1 MKSILQKILRNIS
14 KSIIKHQKPIIIG
27 VTGSVGKTGTV
38 EAIYHVLKNK
48 FSVRKTI
55 GNYNNEIGL
64 PLTIIGKKTA
74 NRSLIGWLKIFN
86 SGLKQI
92 RSKNYPKILVLEM
105 GVDKPNDMD
114 YLLDLAKPSI
124 SVITAI
130 GKRPVH
136 VEFFKGPKELLL
148 EKAKIIS
155 CLNSADTAILNYD
168 DIAVRLSAK
177 QTKAKTIT
185 FGFIKGSE
193 LQADNLSLNADFS
206 QGQSL
211 QGYNFKMRYQ
221 GKEVPVRLK
230 NIFSKTQ
237 IYAVLAAAACAISM
251 KINLVEISELLF
263 DYKAPRG
270 RMNLIP
276 GIKGSYLIDDTYNA
290 SPEATLSAL
299 NTLKEIKTSG
309 RKIACLADMLE
320 LGALTVEA
328 HKDIGK
334 LASQSA
340 DYIVAVGKASE
351 YIASEAISLGF
362 SKDKVFTFQNS
373 EEAGLFVQNK
383 ILKSGD
389 LVLIKGSQSMRM
401 EKITKELMAEPE
413 RAQELLV
420 RQSAEWQ
427 RTNF

>member
-1 MKSILQKILRNIS
+1 MKSLLQKILGLIS
-14 KSIIKHQKPIIIG
+14 KKILKKHKPIIIG
-27 VTGSVGKTGTV
+27 VTGSVGKTSTV
-38 EAIYHVLKNK
+38 EAIYHILKNK

-64 PLTIIGKKTA
+64 PLTIIGEKTA
-74 NRSLIGWLKIFN
+74 NRSIIGWLKVFN
-86 SGLKQI
+86 RGINKI
-92 RSKNYPKILVLEM
+92 YSKDYPKILVLEM

-114 YLLDLAKPSI
+114 YLLNLAKPNISI
-124 SVITAI
+124 ITAI

-136 VEFFKGPKELLL
+136 VEFFKSPKELAS
-148 EKAKIIS
+148 EKTKIIS
-155 CLNSADTAILNYD
+155 NLSSTDTAILNYD

-185 FGFIKGSE
+185 FGFIKGAE
-193 LQADNLSLNADFS
+193 LQADNLNLNADLS
-206 QGQSL
+206 NGQGL
-211 QGYNFKMRYQ
+211 QGYSFKMRYQ
-221 GKEVPVRLK
+221 GKEIPIRLK

-251 KINLVEISELLF
+251 KMNLVEISETLF
-263 DYKAPRG
+263 DYKAPKG

-276 GIKGSYLIDDTYNA
+276 GIKGTYLIDDTYNA

-299 NTLKEIKTSG
+299 NVLKEIKTSG

-320 LGALTVEA
+320 LGALTIEA

-334 LASQSA
+334 LASQAA
-340 DYIVAVGKASE
+340 DYIVTVGKASE
-351 YIASEAISLGF
+351 YIASQAINLGF
-362 SKDKVFTFQNS
+362 PKDKVFSFQNS

-413 RAQELLV
+413 KALELLV
-420 RQSAEWQ
+420 RQGIEWSKK
-427 RTNF
+427 

>member
-1 MKSILQKILRNIS
+1 MKNLLQKILKSIS
-14 KSIIKHQKPIIIG
+14 KSILKKHNPIIIG

-64 PLTIIGKKTA
+64 PLTIIGEKTA
-74 NRSLIGWLKIFN
+74 NRSILCWLNIFN
-86 SGLKQI
+86 KGIKQI
-92 RSKNYPKILVLEM
+92 YSKDYPKILVLEM

-114 YLLDLAKPSI
+114 YLLNLATPNI

-130 GKRPVH
+130 GKKPVH
-136 VEFFKGPKELLL
+136 VEFFKSPKELVS
-148 EKAKIIS
+148 EKTKIITNLKS
-155 CLNSADTAILNYD
+155 TETAILNYD

-185 FGFIKGSE
+185 FGFTKGSE
-193 LQADNLSLNADFS
+193 LQADNLTLNADFS

-211 QGYNFKMRYQ
+211 QGYSFKMRYQ

-251 KINLVEISELLF
+251 KFNLIEISEALY
-263 DYKAPRG
+263 DYQSPKG

-276 GIKGSYLIDDTYNA
+276 GIKGTYLIDDSYNA

-299 NTLKEIKTSG
+299 NVLKEIKTSG

-320 LGALTVEA
+320 LGTMTIEA
-328 HKDIGK
+328 HKDVGK
-334 LASQSA
+334 SASQSA
-340 DYIVAVGKASE
+340 DFIVAVGKASE
-351 YIASEAISLGF
+351 YIASEAIKFGF
-362 SKDKVFTFQNS
+362 PKDKVFTFQNS

-383 ILKSGD
+383 ILKPGD
-389 LVLIKGSQSMRM
+389 IVLIKGSQSMRM

-413 RAQELLV
+413 KAPELLV
-420 RQSAEWQ
+420 RQSTEWLKK
-427 RTNF
+427 

>member
-1 MKSILQKILRNIS
+1 MKSLLQTILKKIS
-14 KSIIKHQKPIIIG
+14 KSILKHHKPIIIG

-64 PLTIIGKKTA
+64 PLTIIGEKTA
-74 NRSLIGWLKIFN
+74 NRSVLGWLRIFN
-86 SGLKQI
+86 KGFKQI
-92 RSKNYPKILVLEM
+92 YSKDYPKILVLEM

-114 YLLDLAKPSI
+114 YLLDLATPNI

-136 VEFFKGPKELLL
+136 VEFFKSPKELAS
-148 EKAKIIS
+148 EKTKIIANLKS
-155 CLNSADTAILNYD
+155 TETAILNYD
-168 DIAVRLSAK
+168 DLAVRLSAK

-185 FGFIKGSE
+185 FGFTKGSE

-211 QGYNFKMRYQ
+211 QGYSFKMRYQ

-251 KINLVEISELLF
+251 KFNLIEISEALY
-263 DYKAPRG
+263 DYQAPKG

-276 GIKGSYLIDDTYNA
+276 GIKGTYLIDDSYNA

-299 NTLKEIKTSG
+299 NVLKEIKTSG

-320 LGALTVEA
+320 LGVMTIEA
-328 HKDIGK
+328 HKDVGK
-334 LASQSA
+334 SASQSA
-340 DYIVAVGKASE
+340 DFIVAVGKASE
-351 YIASEAISLGF
+351 YIAGEAIKIGF
-362 SKDKVFTFQNS
+362 PKDKVFMFQNS
-373 EEAGLFVQNK
+373 EEAGLFIQNK
-383 ILKSGD
+383 ILKTGD
-389 LVLIKGSQSMRM
+389 VVLIKGSQGMRM

-413 RAQELLV
+413 KAPELLV
-420 RQSAEWQ
+420 RQGKEWQ
-427 RTNF
+427 K